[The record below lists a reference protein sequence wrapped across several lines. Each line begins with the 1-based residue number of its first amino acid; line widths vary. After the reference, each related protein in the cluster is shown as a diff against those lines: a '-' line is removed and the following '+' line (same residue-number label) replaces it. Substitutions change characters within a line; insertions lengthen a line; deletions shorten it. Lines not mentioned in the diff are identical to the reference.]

1 VGARFPWFDYE
12 VFSPLPA
19 DINTHRWMKKLAA
32 DVLEKLKEKHGEF
45 VWINWDDVDELRI
58 DFLVSRLTESSST
71 KPNAIEL

>member
-1 VGARFPWFDYE
+1 
-12 VFSPLPA
+12 
-19 DINTHRWMKKLAA
+19 MKKLAA